1 MFPQS
6 TEGALVASALVV
18 LFGFTTYGAFSI
30 GSSPLSEVKIPMR
43 IFGTAAGLLSV
54 VGFMPDVF
62 IHTWY
67 GSMID
72 AQGTAA
78 YTGIFTIEIVLAVIG
93 AFCLFMLLRTVKKH
107 FGTTEAT
114 EAEETAE

>member
-1 MFPQS
+1 
-6 TEGALVASALVV
+6 
-18 LFGFTTYGAFSI
+18 
-30 GSSPLSEVKIPMR
+30 
-43 IFGTAAGLLSV
+43 
-54 VGFMPDVF
+54 
-62 IHTWY
+62 
-67 GSMID
+67 MID